1 MNSLILVGRLTKD
14 PELRYIPGAGTAVAS
29 FTIAVDRDFVKRD
42 GTKDTDFIP
51 CEVMGKPAEYIA
63 SYVVKGSLVEAHGYM
78 RVDRYQ
84 DKNTGENKTFTKAQC
99 SKVHVWAKP
108 NKTENVETQEPVK
121 EQESYG
127 AVDFD
132 DVPF

>member
-1 MNSLILVGRLTKD
+1 MNSLVLVGRLTKD

-29 FTIAVDRDFVKRD
+29 FTIAVDRDFVKR
-42 GTKDTDFIP
+42 
-51 CEVMGKPAEYIA
+51 
-63 SYVVKGSLVEAHGYM
+63 
-78 RVDRYQ
+78 
-84 DKNTGENKTFTKAQC
+84 C

-108 NKTENVETQEPVK
+108 GKTEKVETQEQVK

>member
-14 PELRYIPGAGTAVAS
+14 PELRYIPGAGTAVAT

-63 SYVVKGSLVEAHGYM
+63 SYGVKGSLVEAHGYM

-108 NKTENVETQEPVK
+108 TGKVENTETVTP

-127 AVDFD
+127 AVDDD

>member
-1 MNSLILVGRLTKD
+1 MNSLVLVGRLTKD

-51 CEVMGKPAEYIA
+51 CEVMGKPAEYLA
-63 SYVVKGSLVEAHGYM
+63 SYGVKGSLVEAHGFM

-108 NKTENVETQEPVK
+108 GKTEKVETQEPVK